1 MRPAP
6 PLAPVIVLA
15 LVALAGCSQG
25 SGTAAATSTTG
36 PAATSTTGPAA
47 TSEGATSTP
56 ASSGP
61 ASDPSASPGASV
73 SLLPDSA
80 LPALTGYRYSR
91 PAGIDV
97 IPAGIANASA
107 VIDGF
112 VSRLVMRGSTRAG
125 AVEVI
130 RARPEATAQLDDLLP
145 DLAQSFGRVAPS
157 AGSLGTQRVLL
168 LDKIRGTPGGA
179 VVFRRENTMVIASA
193 LSGLPEAR
201 RIATL
206 YLAAA

>member
-6 PLAPVIVLA
+6 PLAPVILLA

-36 PAATSTTGPAA
+36 PAATSAGATTAGATPTPAA
-47 TSEGATSTP
+47 SDPGA
-56 ASSGP
+56 
-61 ASDPSASPGASV
+61 DPSASPSASV
-73 SLLPDSA
+73 RLLPDSA

-97 IPAGIANASA
+97 IPAGIAGASA
-107 VIDGF
+107 IIDGF

-168 LDKIRGTPGGA
+168 LEKIRGTPGGA
-179 VVFRRENTMVIASA
+179 VVFRRENTLVIVSA

-201 RIATL
+201 RITTL

>member
-6 PLAPVIVLA
+6 PLAPVILLA

-36 PAATSTTGPAA
+36 PAATSAGATTAGATPTPAA
-47 TSEGATSTP
+47 SDPGA
-56 ASSGP
+56 
-61 ASDPSASPGASV
+61 DPSASPSASV
-73 SLLPDSA
+73 RLLPDSA

-179 VVFRRENTMVIASA
+179 VVFRRENTMVIVSA